1 MNEELQAQALA
12 AWLDACGSG
21 AYIPAPPI
29 LDADVVEAIY
39 ALHPEFARPP
49 RFNMDELLGELKH
62 GPLAAKA
69 QPPSLPEVE
78 VSVLAVEPANKAPAN
93 KAPANTAPGSAAAKA
108 PVAASRHRV
117 ETAPSDTSPRAAS
130 RQASRPNERVWSR
143 WMTSGAVGFTAA
155 AAAWLLVISGEPA
168 RDSAHDAAATAT
180 AAPAAPRPAADA
192 AAEGA
197 AAAGAGLAEVAA
209 APAAKAVV
217 AEAALPLPADVAV
230 VPLPASAP
238 GAAPVAEVAAEA
250 TSAAALDIA
259 QAAPPP
265 PPQDAAQGLVADAPA
280 ADALAAPQRARQVE
294 APASP
299 APAAP
304 MTTSAGAGNAAVIA
318 ESEAKSVKDASNV
331 GRAEAASKAEMEAD
345 DAEVAASGAAAG
357 PTYTD
362 WRAGLSS
369 DQRIR
374 LEGAISSA
382 EGQARRGDPGAAAR
396 GLQPFIVQPARAGLN
411 VAARAAEFALQAN
424 DPRLATSLCERGLK
438 LGGAG
443 TQERSRVEALLAKAR
458 QQSAT
463 LQLPH

>member
-62 GPLAAKA
+62 GPLAAKV

-78 VSVLAVEPANKAPAN
+78 VSLLAVGPAANTAPVNTAT
-93 KAPANTAPGSAAAKA
+93 ANTAPGNAALPSKA

-117 ETAPSDTSPRAAS
+117 EASTDTSPRAAS
-130 RQASRPNERVWSR
+130 RQAPRPNERVWTR

-155 AAAWLLVISGEPA
+155 AAAWLLVISGEPVH
-168 RDSAHDAAATAT
+168 DNAHEAAATVT

-192 AAEGA
+192 AVEGA
-197 AAAGAGLAEVAA
+197 APAGSGLAEVAA
-209 APAAKAVV
+209 APASKAVV
-217 AEAALPLPADVAV
+217 AEAALPLPSEAV
-230 VPLPASAP
+230 VPVPGAPGSAP
-238 GAAPVAEVAAEA
+238 EVAAEA
-250 TSAAALDIA
+250 TAAAALDLSLA
-259 QAAPPP
+259 AAPPP
-265 PPQDAAQGLVADAPA
+265 PPQAAAQGLAADAPA
-280 ADALAAPQRARQVE
+280 VDALAAPQRSLQDEERAIL
-294 APASP
+294 

-304 MTTSAGAGNAAVIA
+304 MAASAGAGNTAVIA
-318 ESEAKSVKDASNV
+318 ESEAKSLKDASNV
-331 GRAEAASKAEMEAD
+331 RRAEASAKAEMEAD
-345 DAEVAASGAAAG
+345 DADVAASGESAG

-374 LEGAISSA
+374 LEGALASA
-382 EGQARRGDPGAAAR
+382 EAQAHRGDPGAAAR
-396 GLQPFIVQPARAGLN
+396 SLQPFIIQPARAGLN

-424 DPRLATSLCERGLK
+424 DPRLATSLCERALK

-443 TQERSRVEALLAKAR
+443 TQERSRVDALLTKAR

-463 LQLPH
+463 LQLPR